1 MLLAWEMTFFSWDL
15 LLDNLFSGDFFDD
28 LFLRDL
34 DELFLH
40 KGRRECGAP
49 KLKKMCVFGLKND
62 FLSVKENKKVT
73 NHLLIKYRRYSILR
87 IWNCEN
93 VRHLGFRE
101 YWQSL
106 FSPNWE
112 VSFQYCILQA
122 PPCSNA
128 SLFFFCSGG
137 FWHRLPDPPCAHHLD
152 TLSSCLTNLKSN

>member
-1 MLLAWEMTFFSWDL
+1 MEIWVSLWSFLGIYCLTTFFR
-15 LLDNLFSGDFFDD
+15 GFFDD
-28 LFLRDL
+28 PFLRDL
-34 DELFLH
+34 FDELFLN
-40 KGRRECGAP
+40 KGRRESGAP
-49 KLKKMCVFGLKND
+49 KLQKMCVFGLKND
-62 FLSVKENKKVT
+62 FLGVKENKKVT
-73 NHLLIKYRRYSILR
+73 NYLLIKYRRYSILR

-122 PPCSNA
+122 LCSNA

-137 FWHRLPDPPCAHHLD
+137 FWHCLLDPPCAHHLV